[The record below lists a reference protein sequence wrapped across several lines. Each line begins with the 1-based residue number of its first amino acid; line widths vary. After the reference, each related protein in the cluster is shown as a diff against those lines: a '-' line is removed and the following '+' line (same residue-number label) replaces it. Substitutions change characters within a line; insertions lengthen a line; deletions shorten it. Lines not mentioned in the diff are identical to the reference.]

1 MWDFLHLLN
10 TLLSLSEH
18 MVRKAVGAG
27 RSLTIT
33 KKVLLH
39 SLEEKVSGRDAIS
52 APKLDQRKQF
62 FKLLGLYRFEL
73 HILDI
78 ISC

>member
-1 MWDFLHLLN
+1 
-10 TLLSLSEH
+10 
-18 MVRKAVGAG
+18 MVRKAVEAG

-39 SLEEKVSGRDAIS
+39 SLEEKVSGRDVIS
-52 APKLDQRKQF
+52 PPKLDQRKQF
-62 FKLLGLYRFEL
+62 FKLLGLYRFVL

>member
-1 MWDFLHLLN
+1 MWDFLHLLH
-10 TLLSLSEH
+10 TLLSLSDH

-33 KKVLLH
+33 KKVLFH

-52 APKLDQRKQF
+52 PPKLDQRKQYY
-62 FKLLGLYRFEL
+62 KLLGLYRFEL
-73 HILDI
+73 DILDI
-78 ISC
+78 ILC